1 MALTIPYFAAQVM
14 EKASLISQLVWLT
27 LSVLFLSYDS
37 VLVQELGYL
46 GYLSVLFSFE
56 RSQHGIVQETCGV
69 VSGLS
74 EFLEPLALVRC
85 QGCS

>member
-37 VLVQELGYL
+37 VLVEELGYL
-46 GYLSVLFSFE
+46 D
-56 RSQHGIVQETCGV
+56 TCLCC
-69 VSGLS
+69 SLS
-74 EFLEPLALVRC
+74 EEASMASFRKPAE
-85 QGCS
+85 